1 MTSED
6 LRRRSGAGA
15 HCVHNS
21 RPSFVLRCSVLKII
35 QRSAVRLTHTHRGRQ
50 AGAGTRLT
58 HRRLQEEPSA
68 AQTPPMQRMDFLSF
82 MSVSLA
88 GASNMPINVLY
99 TNRNRCSSVYHS
111 SDYSHPAAPPRLHPH
126 FSPMRFSGTLDF
138 PFLTTHASR
147 RRLQTQQRWLK
158 RAGKAAQVIGH
169 VSLA

>member
-1 MTSED
+1 MCSQLLSLVCSEMQ
-6 LRRRSGAGA
+6 
-15 HCVHNS
+15 CVKNN
-21 RPSFVLRCSVLKII
+21 PALCSETHTH
-35 QRSAVRLTHTHRGRQ
+35 THTHRGRQ
-50 AGAGTRLT
+50 AGAGARLT
-58 HRRLQEEPSA
+58 HRRQQEEPSA

-111 SDYSHPAAPPRLHPH
+111 SDYSHPAAPPRLHPR

-147 RRLQTQQRWLK
+147 RHLQTQQ
-158 RAGKAAQVIGH
+158 
-169 VSLA
+169 